1 MRRWSYIAGLERD
14 KKYRND
20 GYWSKYRE
28 PRQRGYY
35 FLRAGV
41 PVKFFEKEIK

>member
-1 MRRWSYIAGLERD
+1 MLVELYSRF
-14 KKYRND
+14 RNRQRIQED